1 MPETSHE
8 ILKLSDYQQ
17 AVWSERDEISY
28 NDIAAVPERDATGAI
43 IPMSSE
49 NVRLTT
55 DEAVALVRP
64 YVTVRFM
71 DQARAVIPLALYLAL
86 FQILILEQLVA
97 DSWQITAGLFAVMV
111 GLMFFME
118 GLQVGLMPLGRIIGS
133 GLPRPGTRPLQASRS
148 CSVSVP
154 SCRWSFS
161 CCWCRS

>member
-1 MPETSHE
+1 
-8 ILKLSDYQQ
+8 
-17 AVWSERDEISY
+17 
-28 NDIAAVPERDATGAI
+28 
-43 IPMSSE
+43 MS
-49 NVRLTT
+49 
-55 DEAVALVRP
+55 
-64 YVTVRFM
+64 
-71 DQARAVIPLALYLAL
+71 QARAVIPLALYLAL
-86 FQILILEQLVA
+86 FQILILQQLIA
-97 DSWQITAGLFAVMV
+97 DSWLITGGLFAVMV